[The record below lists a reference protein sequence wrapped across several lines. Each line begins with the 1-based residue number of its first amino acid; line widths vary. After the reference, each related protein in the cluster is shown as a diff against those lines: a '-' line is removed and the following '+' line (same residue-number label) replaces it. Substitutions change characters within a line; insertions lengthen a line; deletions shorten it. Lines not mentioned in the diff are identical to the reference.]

1 MGRAEQAFFGHTLQ
15 FGKDRTGSTRGAVVE
30 TTFGDVWQEVLTTQP
45 EPERWIVVGAAVL
58 ALAAVLVGPTW
69 RVLRNVVTIAHEGG
83 HALVALLS
91 GRQLTGIRLHS
102 DTSGVTVS
110 RGRPTGPGM
119 ILTVFAGY
127 VAPTVIGLLGILMLR
142 ADRITAL
149 LWLSIVVLVLMLV
162 MIRNVYGVISLVA
175 TGAVVFGI
183 SWYTTP
189 EIQGAFAYAFIWFL
203 LFAGVRPVFELQ
215 SQRRRQ
221 PSPHSDAD
229 QLARLTGLPGTFWVF
244 VFALVNLAVTG
255 LGVWL
260 LLF

>member
-1 MGRAEQAFFGHTLQ
+1 M
-15 FGKDRTGSTRGAVVE
+15 
-30 TTFGDVWQEVLTTQP
+30 GDVWQEVLSVQP
-45 EPERWIVVGAAVL
+45 EPERWIIVTAAVL
-58 ALAAVLVGPTW
+58 ALAAVLLGPPW
-69 RVLRNVVTIAHEGG
+69 RIGRNVVTIAHEGG

-110 RGRPTGPGM
+110 RGKPTGIGM

-127 VAPTVIGLLGILMLR
+127 VASSVIGLLGILMLMS
-142 ADRITAL
+142 DRITAL
-149 LWLSIVVLVLMLV
+149 LWLSIVVLAAMLL
-162 MIRNVYGVISLVA
+162 MIRNVYGVVSIVA

-183 SWYTTP
+183 SWFTP
-189 EIQGAFAYAFIWFL
+189 PEVQAAFAYLFIWFL
-203 LFAGVRPVFELQ
+203 LFAGVRPVIELQ
-215 SQRRRQ
+215 AQRGRN

-229 QLARLTGLPGTFWVF
+229 QLARLTGVPGTLWVV
-244 VFALVNLAVTG
+244 VFFLVNAAVTV

>member
-1 MGRAEQAFFGHTLQ
+1 MGTTL
-15 FGKDRTGSTRGAVVE
+15 GE
-30 TTFGDVWQEVLTTQP
+30 VWREVLSVQP
-45 EPERWIVVGAAVL
+45 EPERWIIIAAAVL
-58 ALAAVLVGPTW
+58 ALASVLLGPPW
-69 RVLRNVVTIAHEGG
+69 RIGRNVVTIAHEGG

-110 RGRPTGPGM
+110 KGRPTGVGM
-119 ILTVFAGY
+119 VLTVFAGY
-127 VAPTVIGLLGILMLR
+127 VAPSVIGLLGILMLMS
-142 ADRITAL
+142 DRITAL
-149 LWLSIVVLVLMLV
+149 LWLSIVVLAAMLL
-162 MIRNVYGVISLVA
+162 MIRNVYGVLSVVG

-183 SWYTTP
+183 SWFTSA
-189 EIQGAFAYAFIWFL
+189 EVQAAFAYLFIWFL

-215 SQRRRQ
+215 AQRRRN

-229 QLARLTGLPGTFWVF
+229 QLARLTGLPGALWVA
-244 VFALVNLAVTG
+244 VFLLVNVAVTA

>member
-1 MGRAEQAFFGHTLQ
+1 MVGTTL
-15 FGKDRTGSTRGAVVE
+15 
-30 TTFGDVWQEVLTTQP
+30 GDVWQEVLSVQP
-45 EPERWIVVGAAVL
+45 EPESWIVIAAAVL
-58 ALAAVLVGPTW
+58 ALAAVLLGPPW
-69 RVLRNVVTIAHEGG
+69 RIGRNVVTIAHEGG

-110 RGRPTGPGM
+110 RGRPTGIGM

-127 VAPTVIGLLGILMLR
+127 VASSVIGLLGILMLMS
-142 ADRITAL
+142 DRITAL
-149 LWLSIVVLVLMLV
+149 LWLSIVVLAAMLL
-162 MIRNVYGVISLVA
+162 MIRNVYGVVSIVV
-175 TGAVVFGI
+175 TGAVVFGV
-183 SWYTTP
+183 SWFTP
-189 EIQGAFAYAFIWFL
+189 TEVQAAFAYLFIWFL

-215 SQRRRQ
+215 AQRRRN

-229 QLARLTGLPGTFWVF
+229 QLARLTGVPGTLWVV
-244 VFALVNLAVTG
+244 VFALVNLAVTA